1 MTVPH
6 PLLYKPFDSGVSH
19 PWSELSSAASYAVV
33 TLGEL
38 LSLWPGFLCQVVVR
52 LTLSGGFRLS

>member
-6 PLLYKPFDSGVSH
+6 PLLYKLFDSSVSH
-19 PWSELSSAASYAVV
+19 PWSELSSATSYAVV

-38 LSLWPGFLCQVVVR
+38 LSLWPGFLSVR
-52 LTLSGGFRLS
+52 WLFRLPSQVASA